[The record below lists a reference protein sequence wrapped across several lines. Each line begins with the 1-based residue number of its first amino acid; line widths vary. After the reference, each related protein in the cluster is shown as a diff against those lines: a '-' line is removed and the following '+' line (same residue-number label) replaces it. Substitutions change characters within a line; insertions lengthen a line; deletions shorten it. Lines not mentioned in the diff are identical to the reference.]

1 MYLARKYQARTPCL
15 RLLKTGPPFY
25 VVIRATR
32 RSSRLWG
39 KDSSSYFKTLSI
51 VPALVMKPATSRF
64 AVNPAGV
71 RRTCSVSS
79 VSGHI
84 SDCPGNVQLMLRL
97 SQPRSLHDSLT
108 SFFLEAREGTLFMKL
123 GIQVC
128 DASRICLKLND

>member
-79 VSGHI
+79 VSGH
-84 SDCPGNVQLMLRL
+84 
-97 SQPRSLHDSLT
+97 RSGH
-108 SFFLEAREGTLFMKL
+108 K
-123 GIQVC
+123 
-128 DASRICLKLND
+128 

>member
-1 MYLARKYQARTPCL
+1 MRTPFL
-15 RLLKTGPPFY
+15 RLILKTGPASEPREGP
-25 VVIRATR
+25 VVCGAQTVVP
-32 RSSRLWG
+32 SFL
-39 KDSSSYFKTLSI
+39 SYFKTLSI
-51 VPALVMKPATSRF
+51 VPALVIERVTFRF

-84 SDCPGNVQLMLRL
+84 SDCPGIVQLMLRL
-97 SQPRSLHDSLT
+97 SQPRSLQDSLT

-123 GIQVC
+123 GLQVC

>member
-1 MYLARKYQARTPCL
+1 MRTPCL
-15 RLLKTGPPFY
+15 RLLLKTGDRHF
-25 VVIRATR
+25 TW
-32 RSSRLWG
+32 SSESHYGLPVCG
-39 KDSSSYFKTLSI
+39 MQTAVPSFLSYFKTLSI
-51 VPALVMKPATSRF
+51 VPALVIEPAASRF
-64 AVNPAGV
+64 AVNPAEV

-97 SQPRSLHDSLT
+97 SQPRSLQDSLT

-123 GIQVC
+123 GLQVC